1 MINFPKEV
9 AASESCNKGSKIDS
23 IYWWEDQLQESTEIV
38 LNIKTRLDLL
48 NEVIVAIKNLHSYN
62 VPEII
67 YFRASASDE
76 YNQWI
81 NKVTNK
87 LK

>member
-1 MINFPKEV
+1 MMNLETKR
-9 AASESCNKGSKIDS
+9 
-23 IYWWEDQLQESTEIV
+23 EDYIPYLE
-38 LNIKTRLDLL
+38 KTDVVVKNRLDLL

-87 LK
+87 LKSKDK